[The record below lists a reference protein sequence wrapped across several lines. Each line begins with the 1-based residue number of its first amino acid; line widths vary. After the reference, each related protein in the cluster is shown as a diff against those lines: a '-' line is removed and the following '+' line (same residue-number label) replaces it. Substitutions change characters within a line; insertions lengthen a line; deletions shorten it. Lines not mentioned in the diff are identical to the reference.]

1 MSGTLARRVTTP
13 EVPEPPAGLFSN
25 CLVVGD
31 TVYISGQHSGLP
43 GGGTAGD
50 GTVLDQARHS
60 LRKVIALVE
69 AAGGSAA
76 DIVKLT
82 VYLTDMERRAEVS
95 TARREFF
102 GDPFPCSTL
111 VGITALVA
119 PELKVEID
127 AVAVLS
133 AGQDRGALQQ

>member
-13 EVPEPPAGLFSN
+13 QVPEPPAGLFSN

-31 TVYISGQHSGLP
+31 TVYISGQHAGLP

-69 AAGGSAA
+69 AAGGS
-76 DIVKLT
+76 
-82 VYLTDMERRAEVS
+82 AEVS

-127 AVAVLS
+127 AVAVLN